1 MAQVARAA
9 VDAGNFAIN
18 EGAQFAKT
26 GAQGALIILPA
37 LETPAGD
44 AFFAASAFVARVG
57 SYAMGAGL
65 ALKLFGGAV
74 LYAEGDP
81 QPLQSAAVQLAQSHL
96 EDNLGMP
103 PLPFT
108 DPLDA
113 VAEAAGGK
121 DSCP

>member
-1 MAQVARAA
+1 M
-9 VDAGNFAIN
+9 D

-26 GAQGALIILPA
+26 GAQGALISFPF
-37 LETPAGD
+37 LETPVGD
-44 AFFAASAFVARVG
+44 AFFAASAFVGRVG

-65 ALKLFGGAV
+65 ALKFVGGAV

-81 QPLQSAAVQLAQSHL
+81 QPLQSADVQLAQLQL
-96 EDNLGMP
+96 EDNLGVP

-113 VAEAAGGK
+113 VAGAAGGEE
-121 DSCP
+121 SCP